1 MRSHYAFLL
10 LITASS
16 ALAQPTLEAGAIDP
30 VPGEVLSFS
39 GCTFVQ
45 QGPSGAG
52 IDWDFTTLN
61 VVNSTT
67 LNYISLEASGLAS
80 RFPTANVIQ
89 DNGGG
94 DLVVYR
100 SSAAA
105 YEQLGSA
112 SPDDTATCA
121 DPFLIM
127 SYPFS
132 YGDSFDDVVDCSE
145 TAGADTYA
153 ITGTSTSTADGW
165 GDLNLPFGTV
175 NNVLRVRRV
184 QDLVSEEFNPA
195 TEIQLDDYSWYR
207 PGVHRAIFTC
217 ARNRIT
223 LFGFLTLR
231 DSASTVIQDLNVG
244 LEELVRHDIGVD
256 AWPNPA
262 TDRLEV
268 TFGLSAGHK
277 VSIDVVDITGA
288 LVRTAQRPT
297 LVHGVQREI
306 IDVAGLSPGAYLV
319 RVIDETGATG
329 MRRFIKH

>member
-1 MRSHYAFLL
+1 
-10 LITASS
+10 
-16 ALAQPTLEAGAIDP
+16 LESGAIDP
-30 VPGEVLSFS
+30 VPGEVLSFA

-52 IDWDFTTLN
+52 VEWEFTSLD

-67 LNYISLEASGLAS
+67 LSYISLQASGLAS
-80 RFPTANVIQ
+80 TFPTANVIQ

-127 SYPFS
+127 SYPLTF
-132 YGDSFDDVVDCSE
+132 GDAFDDVVDCIE
-145 TAGADTYA
+145 TAGSNTYA
-153 ITGTSTSTADGW
+153 ISGSASSVADGW
-165 GDLNLPFGTV
+165 GTITLPFGTV

-184 QDLVSEEFNPA
+184 QDLVSEEFTPA
-195 TEIQLDDYSWYR
+195 TQIRIDDYSWYR
-207 PGVHRAIFTC
+207 PGVHRALFTT
-217 ARNRIT
+217 ARNRVT

-244 LEELVRHDIGVD
+244 LDELVWHDIGVD

-277 VSIDVVDITGA
+277 VSIDVVDITGG
-288 LVRTAQRPT
+288 LVRTTRRPT
-297 LVHGVQREI
+297 LVHGVQREV
-306 IDVAGLSPGAYLV
+306 IDVAGLCPGAYMV
-319 RVIDETGATG
+319 RVTDETGATG
-329 MRRFIKH
+329 MRCFIRQ